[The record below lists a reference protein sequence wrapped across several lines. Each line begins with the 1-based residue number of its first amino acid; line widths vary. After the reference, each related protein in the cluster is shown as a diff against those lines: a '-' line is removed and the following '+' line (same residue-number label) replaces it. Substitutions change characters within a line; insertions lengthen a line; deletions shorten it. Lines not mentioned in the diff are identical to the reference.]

1 MNMNQTQGPT
11 AFVPKAKLN
20 KNSQKYEK
28 KSPSNKAKKEKTTGE
43 KKYSPKQKGTE
54 APAAEKA
61 QEWAWK
67 SSSLRLKSDKMGFW
81 SKIELKN
88 TVIFSE
94 IWPK

>member
-11 AFVPKAKLN
+11 AFVPKAKFN

-67 SSSLRLKSDKMGFW
+67 SSSPEEWENGVW
-81 SKIELKN
+81 SKTELQN